1 MAVDLELR
9 ANTIARTETTNAMS
23 KAQIFALESSG
34 LNWQKAWKAM
44 RDDRT
49 RDSHISTDPKL
60 FIPLKDNF
68 IVQGQQLA
76 YPGDS
81 TQGATPNNTINCR
94 CRLAFKQTGARFGF
108 NINR

>member
-1 MAVDLELR
+1 M
-9 ANTIARTETTNAMS
+9 
-23 KAQIFALESSG
+23 
-34 LNWQKAWKAM
+34 
-44 RDDRT
+44 
-49 RDSHISTDPKL
+49 TDPKF

-81 TQGATPNNTINCR
+81 TQGATANNTINCR